1 MTSDSDAI
9 KPGSDEN
16 MGTRDEDGL
25 DGQLKRLENDF
36 RDLTEKA
43 QNLLTERVYLENEVG
58 QQKKKV
64 NRLEEEIRMLRSP
77 PHIVGHIQDCIDSEH
92 FQPPDSFFQ
101 VLYNMRQREQ
111 QQQRQ

>member
-16 MGTRDEDGL
+16 MVTREEDGL

-64 NRLEEEIRMLRSP
+64 NLNIDLSSINVVYAYVLVY
-77 PHIVGHIQDCIDSEH
+77 HIHKSHLIVPIVI
-92 FQPPDSFFQ
+92 PIT
-101 VLYNMRQREQ
+101 YI
-111 QQQRQ
+111 

>member
-1 MTSDSDAI
+1 MTTDSDAI

-16 MGTRDEDGL
+16 IGNREEDGL
-25 DGQLKRLENDF
+25 EGQLKRLENDY

-77 PHIVGHIQDCIDSEH
+77 PHIVGHIQDCID
-92 FQPPDSFFQ
+92 
-101 VLYNMRQREQ
+101 
-111 QQQRQ
+111 